1 MITKMDKKWSCPA
14 CEYKSGR
21 RLNIER
27 HIDRKHGDYGVP
39 VLTQAQH
46 MGLNHQAL
54 RDYSYH
60 YFPHPLQDFNK
71 DILEKKKADS
81 FISSYI
87 FEDKKLGINKKFR
100 DALKLP
106 ASKEKNLIINDL
118 LLQMERAV
126 SSSSYQF
133 WLGPLKEITS
143 TKTYPSSSDSIPIW
157 QQGTGKLLESEILNN
172 SESIVKS
179 DSAAKIEISSDNHE
193 RKLQVALQK
202 ILDYKKEREIF
213 EHRTRI
219 FGDNANTRKTDKS
232 NPN

>member
-1 MITKMDKKWSCPA
+1 MGKKWSCPA

-21 RLNIER
+21 WSNVSR
-27 HIDRKHGDYGVP
+27 HIGRKHGNYEVP
-39 VLTQAQH
+39 VLAQAQH
-46 MGLNHQAL
+46 MGLNNQAS

-60 YFPHPLQDFNK
+60 YFPHPRQDFNN

-81 FISSYI
+81 FISSYK
-87 FEDKKLGINKKFR
+87 FGINKKFH

-106 ASKEKNLIINDL
+106 ASEEKNLIINDL

-126 SSSSYQF
+126 SSSSNQF

-143 TKTYPSSSDSIPIW
+143 TKTYPSSSDSVPIW
-157 QQGTGKLLESEILNN
+157 QQVIGKLLESEILNN

-179 DSAAKIEISSDNHE
+179 DSAAKIEVSSDNHE

-213 EHRTRI
+213 EHRTRE

>member
-1 MITKMDKKWSCPA
+1 MGKKGSCPA

-21 RLNIER
+21 WYKVSR
-27 HIDRKHGDYGVP
+27 HIGRKHGNYEVP
-39 VLTQAQH
+39 VLTELQNTV
-46 MGLNHQAL
+46 LSHQDS
-54 RDYSYH
+54 RDYSYQ
-60 YFPHPLQDFNK
+60 YFPHPRQDFNK

-81 FISSYI
+81 FISSYK

-106 ASKEKNLIINDL
+106 ASEEKNLIINDL

-126 SSSSYQF
+126 SSSSYQL

-143 TKTYPSSSDSIPIW
+143 TKTYPSSSDSVPIW
-157 QQGTGKLLESEILNN
+157 QQEIDKLLESEILNN

-179 DSAAKIEISSDNHE
+179 DSASKIEASSDNHE

-202 ILDYKKEREIF
+202 ILDFKKEREIC
-213 EHRTRI
+213 EHRT
-219 FGDNANTRKTDKS
+219 
-232 NPN
+232 